1 MANFFGGLGR
11 SKGSKDHIAE
21 LEAKVAAILRSQAV
35 IEFDLDGTV
44 IAANQNFLS
53 AMGYTEA
60 EIVGKHHSMFVD
72 RSYANSGEYR
82 QFWERL
88 NRGEFIAQKFQRFG
102 KGGKEVW
109 IEASYNPLLKPD
121 GKPFK
126 VVKFAADVSEVEFER
141 RRNEEERA
149 ARTAEQ
155 TRVVDALA
163 AGLKNLAAGNLTHDI
178 SERFPAEYDA
188 LRVDFNR
195 TIDALRSALSSIASG
210 ADAVRDGTSEITR
223 ASDDLSKRTEQTAA
237 SLEETAAALN
247 ELTDMVKKTA
257 EGARTANATV
267 SATRSEAEKSGQIVQ
282 QAIAAMEQIE
292 KSSEQISQ
300 IIGVID
306 EIAFQT
312 NLLALNA
319 GVEAARAG
327 EAGRGFAV
335 VAQEV
340 RALAQ
345 RSAEAAKEIKTLIST
360 STEHVESGVSL
371 VGTTG
376 TALMRIVSSFGGISQ
391 LVGEMAASA
400 ENQAT
405 GIAQINVAVG
415 QMDQTTQQNAAMAE
429 ESTAAAHSL
438 AREADG
444 MAALV
449 ARFELGD
456 GSPVA
461 AAPRRTPPRHEGNVR
476 IQQAKV
482 ASFAAHRSSAVRKA
496 DPVDEADGW
505 QEF

>member
-1 MANFFGGLGR
+1 MFSGLGR
-11 SKGSKDHIAE
+11 SRDGKGHIAE
-21 LEAKVAAILRSQAV
+21 LEAKVAAISRSQAV
-35 IEFDLDGTV
+35 IEFNLDGTV
-44 IAANQNFLS
+44 VTANENFLS
-53 AMGYTEA
+53 VMGYTAA
-60 EIVGKHHSMFVD
+60 ELAGRQHSMFVD
-72 RSYANSGEYR
+72 RDYANSAEYR

-88 NRGEFIAQKFQRFG
+88 NRGEFIAEKFQRFG

-109 IEASYNPLLKPD
+109 IQASYNPLLNAE
-121 GKPFK
+121 GKPYK
-126 VVKFAADVSEVEFER
+126 VVKFAADVTEVEFER

-149 ARTAEQ
+149 ARAREQ
-155 TRVVDALA
+155 AHVVESLA
-163 AGLKNLAAGNLTHDI
+163 AGLKNLAAGNLTHEL
-178 SERFPAEYDA
+178 SERFPTEYEA

-195 TIDALRSALSSIASG
+195 TVDALRSALISIASG
-210 ADAVRDGTSEITR
+210 ADAVRSGTSEITR

-247 ELTDMVKKTA
+247 EVTDMVKKTA
-257 EGARTANATV
+257 EGARKADATV
-267 SATRSEAEKSGQIVQ
+267 STTRTEAERSGEIVK

-292 KSSEQISQ
+292 KSSDQIGQ

-345 RSAEAAKEIKTLIST
+345 RSAEAAKEIKKLISA
-360 STEHVESGVSL
+360 STEHVENGVSL

-376 TALMRIVSSFGGISQ
+376 EALMRIVSSFAGIGQ
-391 LVGEMAASA
+391 LVSEMASSA

-405 GIAQINVAVG
+405 GIAQINVAIG
-415 QMDQTTQQNAAMAE
+415 QMDQTTQQNAAMVE
-429 ESTAAAHSL
+429 QSTAAAHSL
-438 AREADG
+438 AKEADG

-449 ARFELGD
+449 AKFEIGD
-456 GSPVA
+456 GAPVA
-461 AAPRRTPPRHEGNVR
+461 AAPRRAANKPDSTRPAPAR
-476 IQQAKV
+476 I
-482 ASFAAHRSSAVRKA
+482 ASFSAHRSAAARKVEPEE
-496 DPVDEADGW
+496 DVDGW

>member
-155 TRVVDALA
+155 TRVV
-163 AGLKNLAAGNLTHDI
+163 
-178 SERFPAEYDA
+178 AEYDA

-415 QMDQTTQQNAAMAE
+415 QMDQTTQQNAAMVE